1 VVIGSPGGDQAA
13 MSDEG
18 SWELDLHSWTL
29 LCSESCKA
37 VFGRGPAQAF
47 SYVDMLATVHP
58 DDRPRMQ
65 VAIQHSV
72 QTGGDLAIDYR
83 NTWPDGSIHW
93 VAVRARIARDQAGRA
108 SRLVGVASD
117 ITGSKTAEGS
127 RRPVKA
133 PGGSRPAGR
142 STILV
147 VDDDALVATI
157 TTDMLEDMGHD
168 VLATHSGAEALA
180 VLRDERRVDLM
191 ITDVSMPIMTGL
203 QLARAA
209 RHLRPDLPILLVTGY
224 AELPSEETM
233 SLPRLGKPYTG
244 SQLAA
249 EIAKLLT
256 PSAPII

>member
-1 VVIGSPGGDQAA
+1 V
-13 MSDEG
+13 
-18 SWELDLHSWTL
+18 
-29 LCSESCKA
+29 CSESCKA
-37 VFGRGPAQAF
+37 VFGRGPAQPF
-47 SYVDMLATVHP
+47 SYVDMLANVYP

-65 VAIQHSV
+65 VAIQNSAHM
-72 QTGGDLAIDYR
+72 GNDLALDYR

-93 VAVRARIARDQAGRA
+93 AAVRARVVMDQTGRA
-108 SRLVGVASD
+108 SRLVGVA
-117 ITGSKTAEGS
+117 EE
-127 RRPVKA
+127 RRRAVTEVSEPQGRRGPV
-133 PGGSRPAGR
+133 GR
-142 STILV
+142 FTILI
-147 VDDDALVATI
+147 VDDDELVAMSTAG
-157 TTDMLEDMGHD
+157 MLEELGHK
-168 VLATHSGAEALA
+168 VIETHSGAEALA
-180 VLRDERRVDLM
+180 VLRNQLRIDLM